1 MKSVIK
7 KAMRAF
13 AMQNAVKFGG
23 KATPDAVLGKIF
35 GQYPDE
41 KKNAQEIQ
49 KEIQQTIQE
58 VNTMTLAQQE
68 AELIALTEELP
79 ELLDVKE
86 RDQKQLKPLENAEQ
100 GKVVMRFEPSPSG
113 PLHVGHAYAL
123 MLNYLYCKKYNGKI
137 ILRIADTNPDNID
150 KNAYQMIEQD
160 FKWLCSDLKY
170 GCYVQS
176 DRMEMY
182 YEWALKLLEEGYA
195 YACTC
200 EQEEFRTKAQQMVD
214 CPCRKLGKEERLKRW
229 HRMLITPEEG
239 KPGEEFE
246 LRLELKMIA
255 DIGFVGLPNLGKS
268 SLLNELTNANVKV
281 ANYQFTTLEPNLG
294 VYYGLI
300 LADIPGLIEGAS
312 DGKGLGIKFLKHVER
327 TKIMF
332 HFLAADSED
341 IIADYKTIRA
351 ELEAFNPTLL
361 EKPEYI
367 LVSRSDT
374 VDEKQLKKILT
385 KAKKINKNAAP
396 ISIHNWD
403 QIQKIKEIL
412 NKMDEEKQSGN

>member
-1 MKSVIK
+1 MLIDDIKIEVAAGHGGKGCVAFNKNLMSLGPAGGSGGKGGSVIFVGVSDLNALGQFRFRK
-7 KAMRAF
+7 QVNA
-13 AMQNAVKFGG
+13 QNGHEG
-23 KATPDAVLGKIF
+23 KGQFCDGPDAKDEMIKIPV
-35 GQYPDE
+35 GTVIHNLTTGEDSE
-41 KKNAQEIQ
+41 ITKVGQEI
-49 KEIQQTIQE
+49 
-58 VNTMTLAQQE
+58 
-68 AELIALTEELP
+68 LIAKGGRGGRGNFQFRGSKNTTP
-79 ELLDVKE
+79 KE
-86 RDQKQLKPLENAEQ
+86 FEQ
-100 GKVVMRFEPSPSG
+100 GKPG
-113 PLHVGHAYAL
+113 
-123 MLNYLYCKKYNGKI
+123 
-137 ILRIADTNPDNID
+137 
-150 KNAYQMIEQD
+150 
-160 FKWLCSDLKY
+160 
-170 GCYVQS
+170 
-176 DRMEMY
+176 
-182 YEWALKLLEEGYA
+182 
-195 YACTC
+195 
-200 EQEEFRTKAQQMVD
+200 QE
-214 CPCRKLGKEERLKRW
+214 C
-229 HRMLITPEEG
+229 
-239 KPGEEFE
+239 E

-341 IIADYKTIRA
+341 IVADYKTIRS
-351 ELEAFNPTLL
+351 ELEAFNPALL

-367 LVSRSDT
+367 LVSRSDM
-374 VDEKQLKKILT
+374 VDEKELKKILT

-403 QIQKIKEIL
+403 QIQKVKEIL

>member
-1 MKSVIK
+1 MLIDDIKIEVAAGHGGKGCVAFNKNLMSLGPAGGSGGKGGSVI
-7 KAMRAF
+7 F
-13 AMQNAVKFGG
+13 VGVSDLNALGQFRFRKQVNAENGREG
-23 KATPDAVLGKIF
+23 KGQFCDGPDAKDEMIKIPV
-35 GQYPDE
+35 GTVIHNITTGVD
-41 KKNAQEIQ
+41 QEITKVGQ
-49 KEIQQTIQE
+49 EI
-58 VNTMTLAQQE
+58 
-68 AELIALTEELP
+68 LIAKGGRGGRGNFQFRGSRNTTP
-79 ELLDVKE
+79 KE
-86 RDQKQLKPLENAEQ
+86 
-100 GKVVMRFEPSPSG
+100 F
-113 PLHVGHAYAL
+113 
-123 MLNYLYCKKYNGKI
+123 
-137 ILRIADTNPDNID
+137 
-150 KNAYQMIEQD
+150 
-160 FKWLCSDLKY
+160 
-170 GCYVQS
+170 
-176 DRMEMY
+176 
-182 YEWALKLLEEGYA
+182 
-195 YACTC
+195 
-200 EQEEFRTKAQQMVD
+200 
-214 CPCRKLGKEERLKRW
+214 
-229 HRMLITPEEG
+229 EEG

-327 TKIMF
+327 TKIIF

-374 VDEKQLKKILT
+374 VDEKELKKIIT
-385 KAKKINKNAAP
+385 KAKKINKNALP

-403 QIQKIKEIL
+403 QIQKVKEIL
-412 NKMDEEKQSGN
+412 NKMDEEKQAGN